1 MHAKTDREP
10 IVNKTTNIQIYADV
24 KEFLLEKREG
34 ETESYNDI
42 LRRLLGINE
51 PKKEPEF
58 GKFAVEIIIKR
69 YDMDELYYKT
79 LTEDLGRLKTCSY
92 VNTQRIRSVNG
103 VDVFL
108 TIEPVLRM
116 VFLARS
122 RKEAEANVKAIL
134 KGLEK
139 DKENKNIK
147 IKITCI

>member
-10 IVNKTTNIQIYADV
+10 IMNKTTNIQIYADV

-58 GKFAVEIIIKR
+58 GKFAVEIIIER

-79 LTEDLGRLKTCSY
+79 LTEDLGRLRISY
-92 VNTQRIRSVNG
+92 VNTQRIKIVNG
-103 VDVFL
+103 VEVFL